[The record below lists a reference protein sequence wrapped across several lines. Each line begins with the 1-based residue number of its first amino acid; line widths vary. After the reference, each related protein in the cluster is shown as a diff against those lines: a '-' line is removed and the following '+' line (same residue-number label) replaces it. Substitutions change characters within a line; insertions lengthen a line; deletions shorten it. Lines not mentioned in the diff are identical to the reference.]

1 MQKEDVVVFYNVVF
15 NEQSMPQIMESIKV
29 DKNLKVELQY
39 MGNPVPLP
47 PWFVT
52 LSRCKIKSLNTT

>member
-1 MQKEDVVVFYNVVF
+1 MQKENVVVFYNVVF
-15 NEQSMPQIMESIKV
+15 NEQSMPQIMETIKV
-29 DKNLKVELQY
+29 DKNLKVELQC

-52 LSRCKIKSLNTT
+52 CCDAKLNHLTT

>member
-1 MQKEDVVVFYNVVF
+1 MQKEDVVVFYNIVF
-15 NEQSMPQIMESIKV
+15 NERSMPQIMESIKV

-39 MGNPVPLP
+39 MGNSVPLP

-52 LSRCKIKSLNTT
+52 CRDAKLNHLTT